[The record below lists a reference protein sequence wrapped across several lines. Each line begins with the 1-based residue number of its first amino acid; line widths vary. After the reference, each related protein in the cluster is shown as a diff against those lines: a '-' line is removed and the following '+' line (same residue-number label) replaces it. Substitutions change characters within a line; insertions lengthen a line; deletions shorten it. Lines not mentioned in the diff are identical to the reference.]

1 MRWATAS
8 SANASSAA
16 WLAAA
21 TERRSHSSALAS
33 RLARARRALGSLWP
47 TSSVFSARVACVRGN
62 RVSRP
67 EIENW
72 SSGKEEGGSSYLE
85 FCHLAIKLIH
95 FLGAAV
101 FLQP

>member
-1 MRWATAS
+1 M
-8 SANASSAA
+8 
-16 WLAAA
+16 
-21 TERRSHSSALAS
+21 
-33 RLARARRALGSLWP
+33 
-47 TSSVFSARVACVRGN
+47 RGN

-72 SSGKEEGGSSYLE
+72 SSGKEVGSSYLE

-101 FLQP
+101 LLQPQVRRRKLQPRRALRQLVQLRRGLRQLAAAVGEGLITAAVSPSGR